1 MPVDGQTPLTRSLP
15 VRLPQPLGCLYALV
29 LIVGALLLIGLLFPF
44 LLIFAV
50 LGFLFGIAG

>member
-1 MPVDGQTPLTRSLP
+1 
-15 VRLPQPLGCLYALV
+15 V

-50 LGFLFGIAG
+50 LGFLFGITG

>member
-1 MPVDGQTPLTRSLP
+1 MM
-15 VRLPQPLGCLYALV
+15 RLLGSVGRFVVFLLALCLALMV
-29 LIVGALLLIGLLFPF
+29 VAVAFPF